1 MPLPPA
7 AAHFFLLRKEI
18 EHKYPPTSH
27 VGAYRIRPNASTNP
41 RGYFQGVCDTPL
53 QTNWQDANIHKK
65 KNIFFFFRI
74 ITVYRNILYL
84 CPDYRYRFI
93 PKQKRPE
100 MKTKLYTQGMFSR
113 LSRRGN
119 SFACFFSSLYAYV
132 LSIIKVYNLHII
144 SRLLPPPNSNRT
156 YYALINTQMR
166 CYIVPGGIR
175 STSLCPYAACA
186 VLRDSSK
193 LKNSKAQYV

>member
-1 MPLPPA
+1 MHQL
-7 AAHFFLLRKEI
+7 I
-18 EHKYPPTSH
+18 H
-27 VGAYRIRPNASTNP
+27 VDIFRAYAIRPYKRIGKMRTFIKRKTFSFSSVFSSFI
-41 RGYFQGVCDTPL
+41 R
-53 QTNWQDANIHKK
+53 
-65 KNIFFFFRI
+65 IFCTFAPI
-74 ITVYRNILYL
+74 VGNKL
-84 CPDYRYRFI
+84 I

-119 SFACFFSSLYAYV
+119 SFACFFSSLYANV